1 LHALQVM
8 INTSALINL
17 RVLIFTAEDHLVYLL
32 VLSFKLLG
40 ITWLQTEIIDQRRH
54 DASEL

>member
-1 LHALQVM
+1 M
-8 INTSALINL
+8 
-17 RVLIFTAEDHLVYLL
+17 RVLIFTIEDHLVYLL
-32 VLSFKLLG
+32 VLSFKLLA